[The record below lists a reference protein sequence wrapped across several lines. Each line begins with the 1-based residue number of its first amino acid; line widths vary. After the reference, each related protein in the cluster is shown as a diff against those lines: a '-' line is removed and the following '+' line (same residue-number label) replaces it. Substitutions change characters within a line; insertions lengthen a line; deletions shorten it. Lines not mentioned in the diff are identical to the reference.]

1 MTGYRTCIFDL
12 YGTLV
17 DIHTDENAPQVWEAL
32 AAHYSARGAV
42 YRPKELRDAYFR
54 AVAEAEG
61 SAPLRLRHSP
71 EIGVPQF
78 LRAVDGPPGAVVRRQ
93 RLPDLGG
100 VFIGVDVHQRA
111 VEVKDA
117 GPVPRHFF
125 TYRIRVS

>member
-54 AVAEAEG
+54 A
-61 SAPLRLRHSP
+61 
-71 EIGVPQF
+71 EIG
-78 LRAVDGPPGAVVRRQ
+78 RASCRERMLIQV
-93 RLPDLGG
+93 
-100 VFIGVDVHQRA
+100 
-111 VEVKDA
+111 
-117 GPVPRHFF
+117 
-125 TYRIRVS
+125 

>member
-61 SAPLRLRHSP
+61 SAPLRGGRAA
-71 EIGVPQF
+71 VPG
-78 LRAVDGPPGAVVRRQ
+78 AVDGLYPPLPGGEGAPAHPAGPGA
-93 RLPDLGG
+93 GG
-100 VFIGVDVHQRA
+100 VPPLQRPGPLYP
-111 VEVKDA
+111 DGA
-117 GPVPRHFF
+117 G
-125 TYRIRVS
+125 

>member
-61 SAPLRLRHSP
+61 SAPLRLRHPPAPP
-71 EIGVPQF
+71 ELQIC
-78 LRAVDGPPGAVVRRQ
+78 
-93 RLPDLGG
+93 
-100 VFIGVDVHQRA
+100 
-111 VEVKDA
+111 
-117 GPVPRHFF
+117 
-125 TYRIRVS
+125 RV

>member
-54 AVAEAEG
+54 AVAEAAPAPAAVPAISMPAP
-61 SAPLRLRHSP
+61 SAARASPSGPLSASA
-71 EIGVPQF
+71 G
-78 LRAVDGPPGAVVRRQ
+78 GASM
-93 RLPDLGG
+93 
-100 VFIGVDVHQRA
+100 I
-111 VEVKDA
+111 
-117 GPVPRHFF
+117 
-125 TYRIRVS
+125 SS

>member
-54 AVAEAEG
+54 AVAD
-61 SAPLRLRHSP
+61 
-71 EIGVPQF
+71 I
-78 LRAVDGPPGAVVRRQ
+78 VRRQ
-93 RLPDLGG
+93 RPEPPPGLRGALPSASATA
-100 VFIGVDVHQRA
+100 R
-111 VEVKDA
+111 K
-117 GPVPRHFF
+117 
-125 TYRIRVS
+125 